1 MRVAVCEGDLD
12 LDRAAKIAKRM
23 NKGKGIKIFPEDA
36 NSRTIEKARR
46 CFATSFPQTKFT
58 IMN

>member
-1 MRVAVCEGDLD
+1 LRVAVCEGDLD

-36 NSRTIEKARR
+36 NSRTIEKAEDVLQHLFRKQNL
-46 CFATSFPQTKFT
+46 PL
-58 IMN
+58 